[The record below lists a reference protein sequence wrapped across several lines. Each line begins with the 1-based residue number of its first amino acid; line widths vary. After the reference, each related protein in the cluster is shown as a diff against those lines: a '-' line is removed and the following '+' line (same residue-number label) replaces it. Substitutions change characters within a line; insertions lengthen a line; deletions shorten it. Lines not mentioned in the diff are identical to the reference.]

1 MKTQNVIGPEN
12 IARRRVRASFSL
24 EGLQA
29 VAVNGVNV
37 KLGRIIFEM
46 LN

>member
-29 VAVNGVNV
+29 VAVKG
-37 KLGRIIFEM
+37 LM
-46 LN
+46 LSLEELFLKC